1 MAKIKTLKQDGEELL
16 PRTHVK
22 AVMKANDMTLETY
35 LGLLESRLAALQT
48 SGASTEEVADTNAV
62 SIHGADGVYDLSKGT
77 IQARLNTLEG
87 GEGLKVE
94 KKSVDTFVQVGA
106 DTISLSTVTLE
117 PGGSYFFGQPFQIY
131 ARTANELSNSI
142 LVIENWNKTS
152 DHSRPPIVLLPAIVW
167 NTGNEV
173 AGYICALNP
182 TTSTVTFTGQHITIH
197 AYKIS
202 DLHYVSDVSG
212 NVISGGSGDVTKSYV
227 DSQDAALDAKITTA
241 QQTAD
246 SAVTMSTDAGDKAE
260 QAVNVANT
268 ANTTANN
275 AKNTAE
281 NAQTEA
287 SGATSTAQTANK
299 NATDALSAIGSK
311 SSAVT
316 FSSLWST
323 IGAWNESATITAR
336 LKDAYNWALNS
347 RSSINGAENYPTD
360 KATINARLNT
370 LEENRGSNVKI
381 VSGNGTLGARTGE
394 ELSVDFTSAGFTVTP
409 NVIASY
415 YKTGDNDTEI
425 SGIVKVWNVTETGC
439 KISITGGAVG
449 HSYSVAWIATGK

>member
-1 MAKIKTLKQDGEELL
+1 MAKIKTLKQGGEELL

-48 SGASTEEVADTNAV
+48 SGASAADVANTNAV

-77 IQARLNTLEG
+77 IQTRLNDLET

-94 KKSVDTFVQVGA
+94 KSTLTSLRIIGETTFTMG
-106 DTISLSTVTLE
+106 SLTLE
-117 PGGSYFFGQPFQIY
+117 PHSIYCSVSSEQISFGANQQDYFIVVRPEKIAQSNDGILMFFAIIYDGGNFVAGNLVFVNPTDKTLKTDQITNGKIY
-131 ARTANELSNSI
+131 AIAPSE
-142 LVIENWNKTS
+142 TS
-152 DHSRPPIVLLPAIVW
+152 V
-167 NTGNEV
+167 
-173 AGYICALNP
+173 
-182 TTSTVTFTGQHITIH
+182 VTN
-197 AYKIS
+197 
-202 DLHYVSDVSG
+202 VSG
-212 NVISGGSGDVTKSYV
+212 NVISSGSGDVTKSYV

-316 FSSLWST
+316 FNSLWST

-347 RSSINGAENYPTD
+347 RSAINGAENYPTD

-449 HSYSVAWIATGK
+449 HSYSVAWMATGK